1 MHANLAAK
9 DNLMNLDLLFYV
21 ASATGNKTMYE
32 VAYTHATTTIRELVR
47 SDYFTGHVV
56 VFEPTTGEVIERLT
70 NQGYSHESC
79 WSREQAWGVTGFAQ
93 AYIWTRD
100 SVFFFF
106 FLETAIGL
114 SNHFLDRLPESK
126 IPPWD
131 FMPQT
136 SEPRAAARHERV
148 THCSLGHALDP

>member
-1 MHANLAAK
+1 
-9 DNLMNLDLLFYV
+9 MNLDLLFYV

-106 FLETAIGL
+106 FFG
-114 SNHFLDRLPESK
+114 NRHRLIQPFFGQAPG
-126 IPPWD
+126 I
-131 FMPQT
+131 
-136 SEPRAAARHERV
+136 
-148 THCSLGHALDP
+148 